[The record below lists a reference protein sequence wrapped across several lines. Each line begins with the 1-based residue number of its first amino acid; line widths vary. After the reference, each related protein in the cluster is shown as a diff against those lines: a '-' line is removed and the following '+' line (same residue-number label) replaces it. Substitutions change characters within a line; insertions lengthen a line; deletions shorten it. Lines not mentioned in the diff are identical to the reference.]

1 MLVNK
6 DGDLELYAV
15 HDTPVH
21 PAWSARGD
29 LALGVGCSYTVIPGI
44 TDTTSPPEPWEILAY
59 PSRPGS
65 HAQSLERPD
74 FGVSSFGGRR
84 SRMQSESPSHSVPP
98 PTFGRG
104 DEEGFPALSP
114 PPTKPVADEPPS
126 RSGRRRTHSP
136 SVLKQLH
143 FEHTGTGKTRY
154 AYSSQGKK
162 HRGDQD
168 VQPVHFNSSMQ
179 TPRTVTLALDDGD
192 MRPKP
197 TRKSAPLKALQ
208 HVVETDISM
217 VMRQR
222 AIRGYGLVYVC
233 AYIYFYRSSLI
244 IRRSLCTTP
253 PSPAIHHQ
261 TGMLCQNSGY
271 GFTVRRIPA
280 YGSLYL
286 PMYQTDAQRLLS
298 SPSPMIE
305 SYNFAYQGLLGI
317 WEGFRPTRL
326 HPSSNQPTP
335 RMPRSALFDGPAP
348 SPKLT
353 ALSLDVPH
361 RSTSKQ
367 SGRKRSRPPAAAL
380 PDDFAAAIEELN
392 ARSGNS
398 ESVAAWKPSVS
409 TARLAQRRFALQL
422 CAWSLAPDELARAI
436 KRYDP
441 TTIFLL

>member
-29 LALGVGCSYTVIPGI
+29 LALGVGCSYTVVPGI
-44 TDTTSPPEPWEILAY
+44 TDTTRPLEPWEILAY

-84 SRMQSESPSHSVPP
+84 SRLQSESPSHSVPP

-114 PPTKPVADEPPS
+114 PPTKPTGDEPPS

-136 SVLKQLH
+136 SALKQLH

-168 VQPVHFNSSMQ
+168 VQPVHFNTSMP
-179 TPRTVTLALDDGD
+179 TPRTVTLALDDGEV
-192 MRPKP
+192 RAKP
-197 TRKSAPLKALQ
+197 TRKSGPLKALQ

-222 AIRGYGLVYVC
+222 AIKGYGLVYVC
-233 AYIYFYRSSLI
+233 VHVRFQGYML
-244 IRRSLCTTP
+244 TVTP
-253 PSPAIHHQ
+253 A
-261 TGMLCQNSGY
+261 
-271 GFTVRRIPA
+271 
-280 YGSLYL
+280 
-286 PMYQTDAQRLLS
+286 
-298 SPSPMIE
+298 
-305 SYNFAYQGLLGI
+305 FA
-317 WEGFRPTRL
+317 
-326 HPSSNQPTP
+326 
-335 RMPRSALFDGPAP
+335 
-348 SPKLT
+348 
-353 ALSLDVPH
+353 
-361 RSTSKQ
+361 
-367 SGRKRSRPPAAAL
+367 
-380 PDDFAAAIEELN
+380 
-392 ARSGNS
+392 
-398 ESVAAWKPSVS
+398 
-409 TARLAQRRFALQL
+409 
-422 CAWSLAPDELARAI
+422 
-436 KRYDP
+436 
-441 TTIFLL
+441 